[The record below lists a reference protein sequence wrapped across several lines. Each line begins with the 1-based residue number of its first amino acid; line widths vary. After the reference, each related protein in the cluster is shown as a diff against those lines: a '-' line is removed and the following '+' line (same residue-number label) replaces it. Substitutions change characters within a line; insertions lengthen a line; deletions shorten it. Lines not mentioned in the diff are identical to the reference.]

1 MMDLHNIRLV
11 SAKELIQLGM
21 FLSHRGPRL
30 KRMEG
35 GVGSW

>member
-11 SAKELIQLGM
+11 SAKEFIQLGM
-21 FLSHRGPRL
+21 FLSQT
-30 KRMEG
+30 EG

>member
-1 MMDLHNIRLV
+1 MMDLYNIRLV
-11 SAKELIQLGM
+11 SAKEFIWLGL